1 MTSKTG
7 TTFTEEIPTV
17 IFFNATLR
25 KRVPSLS
32 GMEYISNYKSSLR
45 AGYL

>member
-1 MTSKTG
+1 MTSSTG

-17 IFFNATLR
+17 IFKIATLR

-32 GMEYISNYKSSLR
+32 GMESISKYKSNS
-45 AGYL
+45 